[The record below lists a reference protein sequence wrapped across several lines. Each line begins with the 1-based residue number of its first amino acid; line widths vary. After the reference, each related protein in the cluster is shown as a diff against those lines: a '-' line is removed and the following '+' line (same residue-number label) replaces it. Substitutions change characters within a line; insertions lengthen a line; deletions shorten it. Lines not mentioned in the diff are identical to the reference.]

1 MSLLGE
7 TGLRKL
13 ALLNHEKAVATRD
26 ALAAIPGVEV
36 LTPRFFNEFAIRLP
50 KGKKAAEVVDTL
62 AGHHVLAGVPYSRL
76 APDAG
81 LDDVLLVA
89 ATETTLDHDI
99 KFLAKALATV
109 LAA

>member
-7 TGLRKL
+7 TGLRRL
-13 ALLNHEKAVATRD
+13 ALLNHEKALATRD
-26 ALAAIPGVEV
+26 ALAAIPGVEI
-36 LTPRFFNEFAIRLP
+36 LTPRFFNEFAVKLP
-50 KGKKAAEVVDTL
+50 RNAEEVVDTL
-62 AGHHVLAGVPYSRL
+62 AGHGVLAGVPYSRL

-81 LDDVLLVA
+81 MDEVLLVA

-99 KFLAKALATV
+99 KFLAMLLGKV